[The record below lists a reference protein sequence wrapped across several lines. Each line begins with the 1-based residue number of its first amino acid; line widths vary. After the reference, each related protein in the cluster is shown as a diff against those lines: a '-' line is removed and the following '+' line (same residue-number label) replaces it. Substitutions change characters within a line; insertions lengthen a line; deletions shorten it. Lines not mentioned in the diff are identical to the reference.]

1 VTRLFVGAI
10 YDSNQISIYIQVYDN
25 NGAFTIYE
33 IPQSVTVLGDGTSL
47 ETTMSKLIEKDPMF
61 DSLIILNEG
70 SFLRTIQ
77 EMQTIS
83 SLLNERSL
91 SDKLGLILKGNAV
104 LFTETYGPLSSY
116 SGVLPVNL

>member
-25 NGAFTIYE
+25 NGAFAIYE
-33 IPQSVTVLGDGTSL
+33 IPQSVTVLGDDASL

-61 DSLIILNEG
+61 SSLVILNEG
-70 SFLRTIQ
+70 SFLGTIQ
-77 EMQTIS
+77 EMQTLS

-91 SDKLGLILKGNAV
+91 SDKLGLILKGNAA
-104 LFTETYGPLSSY
+104 LFTEMYGPLSSY
-116 SGVLPVNL
+116 SGVVPVNK